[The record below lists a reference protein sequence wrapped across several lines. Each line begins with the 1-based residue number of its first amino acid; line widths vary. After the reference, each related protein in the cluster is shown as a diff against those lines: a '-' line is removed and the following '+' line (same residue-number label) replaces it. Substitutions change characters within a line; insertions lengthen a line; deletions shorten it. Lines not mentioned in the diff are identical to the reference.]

1 MVRMAVAL
9 AVCLIAGSA
18 GAQDAA
24 AWTKRSAEQAAAS
37 GIVGWAEFVKAAAA
51 APGVTDITLVGA
63 TSAVT
68 IRQSAG
74 KQGHPVMLGMQLG
87 KLLAA
92 VAPHAA
98 GIDRV
103 IVTTAVDALDRSGKG
118 SGEDAIK
125 TFVDGK
131 SLRGLKADSFAGAL
145 WFDAG
150 SSLSVLPILQ
160 AEVRGYCQGDATRA
174 ALRLCRS

>member
-1 MVRMAVAL
+1 MVRLAVAL

-24 AWTKRSAEQAAAS
+24 GWTKRGAEQAAAS
-37 GIVGWAEFVKAAAA
+37 GITGWAEFVKAAAT
-51 APGVTDITLVGA
+51 APGVTDIALVGA
-63 TSAVT
+63 TSAVA

-103 IVTTAVDALDRSGKG
+103 IVTTAVDAVDRSGKG
-118 SGEDAIK
+118 SSEDAIK
-125 TFVDGK
+125 TYVDGK
-131 SLRGLKADSFAGAL
+131 SLRGLKPDSFAGAL

-150 SSLSVLPILQ
+150 SSLTVLPILR
-160 AEVRGYCQGDATRA
+160 AEVQGYCQGDASHR
-174 ALRLCRS
+174 ALRLCKF